1 MSGQTNPKVSFIVPV
16 YNVAEYI
23 EECIKSIAEQQLR
36 NIEIVLIDDGSTDA
50 SGKICDKFAQK
61 DKRIKVFHQK
71 NAGVSAARNAGIEK
85 ACGEW
90 ICFVDGDDTI
100 SNRFGEYIREN
111 EEDNEILLFLWTR
124 KRQFTEEER
133 VKIYDLTFL
142 DIQSLQCATLNK
154 YQKGRMKYSVLE
166 PTSACAKAFRKNWL
180 IEKQLRFP
188 TGIVSGEDT
197 FFNLNAFGKAGKVR
211 SVYAPVYYYRC
222 NTNSVTRRY
231 NPELKSNFAAVE
243 NLIEQYISKNERE
256 DLQRSQYLYKVSA
269 FMFIAL
275 QDYCHPDN
283 TKSFKERKKDFLELR
298 KEIQYEEA
306 FQKAQIGAFPLP
318 KAFVCQLCKNR
329 CFWILCLLNQ
339 LQNIKK
345 AG

>member
-1 MSGQTNPKVSFIVPV
+1 MIGQTNPKVSFIVPV

-100 SNRFGEYIREN
+100 SNRFGEYIQALGSNN
-111 EEDNEILLFLWTR
+111 EVLLFLLAKQRNIDTID
-124 KRQFTEEER
+124 KPTT
-133 VKIYDLTFL
+133 YDFSSSE
-142 DIQSLQCATLNK
+142 IKAFQCATLNK
-154 YQKGRMKYSVLE
+154 YQTGRMNYNQLN
-166 PTSACAKAFRKNWL
+166 PTSVWAKAFRRTFLQKNNL
-180 IEKQLRFP
+180 FFP
-188 TGIVSGEDT
+188 KGIISGEDT
-197 FFNLNAFGKAGKVR
+197 FFNLNAFGKASKVR
-211 SVYAPVYYYRC
+211 SVYAPVYYYRY

-243 NLIEQYISKNERE
+243 FLIEQYISKNERE

-275 QDYCHPDN
+275 QDYCHPNN